1 MSRYQTE
8 IDTLLQSTEPIL
20 RLKTRIKVLGED
32 GSSPEVQALMRE
44 VPSSPRLTRL
54 LSERD
59 SGGRIP
65 WHPYKKWRGAH
76 WVLACLADLAY
87 PPGDKSLLP
96 LVDQVYDWLL
106 SPEHIA
112 SIKAINGRVRCHAS
126 LEGNALYASLAL
138 GLADDRAQQL
148 VERLVRF
155 QWPDGGW
162 NCHRKPE
169 AIHSSY
175 HESLIP
181 LRGLS
186 QYAKQ
191 SGDPQAA
198 LAAERAAE
206 IFLKRHLFKR
216 QSTGRVIKPEFV
228 RLHYPPYWH
237 YDFLFG
243 LKVLAEAGWLG
254 DPRCTAALDLLESRR
269 LPGGGFPAEG
279 TYYRVS
285 EKLRTGNSLVS
296 WGGTGQNILNEFV
309 TVDALYVLRT
319 AGRV

>member
-1 MSRYQTE
+1 
-8 IDTLLQSTEPIL
+8 
-20 RLKTRIKVLGED
+20 
-32 GSSPEVQALMRE
+32 
-44 VPSSPRLTRL
+44 
-54 LSERD
+54 
-59 SGGRIP
+59 
-65 WHPYKKWRGAH
+65 
-76 WVLACLADLAY
+76 VLACLADLAY
-87 PPGDKSLLP
+87 PPGDKRLLP

-319 AGRV
+319 AGRY